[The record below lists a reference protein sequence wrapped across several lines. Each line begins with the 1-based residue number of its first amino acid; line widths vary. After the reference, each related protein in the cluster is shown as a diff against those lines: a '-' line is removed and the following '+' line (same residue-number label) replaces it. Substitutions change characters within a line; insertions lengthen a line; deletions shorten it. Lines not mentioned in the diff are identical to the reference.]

1 MTQLPLEVYR
11 IDMKYI
17 RNLYNIDDRIF
28 SVSPQ
33 IGKDERPFLGIIII
47 CNEHKY
53 CVLMSKPK
61 KKHEKMRDKIDL
73 KKIIHNGSLIGVLN
87 FNLMIPVENA
97 QIQRIDTKIRK
108 HDNMDTRRKK
118 ELLVKELEWC
128 NEHIRDLANTA
139 NVLYQKY
146 ITGENFAARKQCLD
160 FKRMELECEK
170 YNLKI
175 KRGQNKPLLKDIT
188 KFLMILSHLPTSAY
202 FPQDTVLH
210 IQVAHLL
217 PKHLRH
223 IQSRE

>member
-17 RNLYNIDDRIF
+17 RNLHNIDDRIF
-28 SVSPQ
+28 SVSLQ

-53 CVLMSKPK
+53 CVPMSKPK
-61 KKHEKMRDKIDL
+61 KKHEKMRDKIDF

-108 HDNMDTRRKK
+108 HDNMDTIRKK

-128 NEHIRDLANTA
+128 NENISNLANTA

-175 KRGQNKPLLKDIT
+175 KRGAK
-188 KFLMILSHLPTSAY
+188 
-202 FPQDTVLH
+202 
-210 IQVAHLL
+210 
-217 PKHLRH
+217 
-223 IQSRE
+223 